1 MKIGNI
7 YAAVPQNLP
16 EEVFQTILT
25 SNAIKIERIIS
36 KGHISPDTQWYDQDQ
51 HEWVIVLRGR
61 ARLAFQDEPSVYLN
75 SGDYLNIPAHKK
87 HRVEWT
93 DPATETIWLAVHY

>member
-1 MKIGNI
+1 MGNI